1 MSNNSKSSGVG
12 IGTVV
17 QVVFIILKL
26 THLIDWSWF
35 WVLSPTIFA
44 VGIVLVIWGVLGIVA
59 FLKSH
64 F

>member
-44 VGIVLVIWGVLGIVA
+44 VGIVLVIWG
-59 FLKSH
+59 FLELSP